1 MIAPMVFQQS
11 SAVADPLPATPK
23 KVLSFGSPN
32 NSPTGLSDS
41 KTWSPFHTPS
51 EVRVQQQQTA
61 EMLADPVQQ
70 PTGKMP
76 QPGASLSVDSDS
88 PARIRVIPD
97 ERTPSP
103 SPSCSSKAD
112 SPKANKGSPKAARKR
127 PAAKASQKK
136 PASNR
141 AGPKGSKPKARA
153 AKPKRC
159 ASKPKARASKP
170 KSGPKAK
177 PSKQSGKH
185 KGQALKKRDGKNKKL
200 KTSRNNVY
208 SRVYHACKGAGGT
221 KEEAWPW
228 GQTSQNE

>member
-1 MIAPMVFQQS
+1 MPGSSSDGEEKDCRMIAPMVFQQS

-88 PARIRVIPD
+88 PARI
-97 ERTPSP
+97 
-103 SPSCSSKAD
+103 
-112 SPKANKGSPKAARKR
+112 
-127 PAAKASQKK
+127 
-136 PASNR
+136 
-141 AGPKGSKPKARA
+141 
-153 AKPKRC
+153 
-159 ASKPKARASKP
+159 
-170 KSGPKAK
+170 
-177 PSKQSGKH
+177 
-185 KGQALKKRDGKNKKL
+185 
-200 KTSRNNVY
+200 
-208 SRVYHACKGAGGT
+208 
-221 KEEAWPW
+221 
-228 GQTSQNE
+228 